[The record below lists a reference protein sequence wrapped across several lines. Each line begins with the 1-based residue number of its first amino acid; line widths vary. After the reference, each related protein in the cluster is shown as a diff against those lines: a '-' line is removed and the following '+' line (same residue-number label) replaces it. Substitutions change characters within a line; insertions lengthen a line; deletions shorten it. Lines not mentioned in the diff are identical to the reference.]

1 MNMSKSATSHP
12 ASNDNAA
19 DFGTATTDVPL
30 SDWPL
35 PWGKTRV
42 ALRALHAKDAEA
54 FFGYRSDPEV
64 ARYQGWSTMD
74 AAAACE
80 FIGTM
85 EGVTGP
91 KAGAWIQLGIV
102 LSGNDLLIGDI
113 GLWLSNDGKAAQIG
127 YSCARQFQRQGLT
140 TEAVGALIDALV
152 RFTPCE
158 AIRAT
163 LDSRNTAS
171 ERLLLG
177 LSFQQTETATP
188 VSDSSGISELTYEL
202 DLRARS
208 RDDLVESAT

>member
-1 MNMSKSATSHP
+1 MNMSKSATIHP
-12 ASNDNAA
+12 VSNDKTA
-19 DFGTATTDVPL
+19 DSGIATAGVSL
-30 SDWPL
+30 HDWPL
-35 PWGKTRV
+35 PWEKTRV
-42 ALRALHAKDAEA
+42 ALRALRAKDAEA
-54 FFGYRSDPEV
+54 FLGYRSDPEV

-74 AAAACE
+74 ATAACE

-85 EGVTGP
+85 ESVTGP
-91 KAGAWIQLGIV
+91 KAGAWIQLAIV
-102 LSGNDLLIGDI
+102 LSGSDLLIGDI

-188 VSDSSGISELTYEL
+188 VSDSSGLSELTYEL

-208 RDDLVESAT
+208 RGGLVESAS